1 MKALSLLLL
10 LCALLALSQPAA
22 LPDAMDGAESDE
34 ALPEGTREDPDTED
48 VFPEDHLA
56 LHEEEPGNW
65 TGAEEP
71 TFEPVDEVAYLKA
84 LNGTVRRSGS
94 CSSGWTRV
102 KGRCYH
108 VFPFAATWHRAQE
121 NCRSIQAHLAS
132 IHDYEVNNQL
142 VRMIMS
148 AGRGHT
154 AVWIGG
160 NDIIW
165 ERHWR
170 WVDGSPFHYS
180 NWCRY
185 EPNNL
190 ANQDCLQINY
200 SRHRCWDDAQ
210 CNFRRPFICVKNI

>member
-1 MKALSLLLL
+1 MKALSLLLF

-22 LPDAMDGAESDE
+22 L
-34 ALPEGTREDPDTED
+34 
-48 VFPEDHLA
+48 
-56 LHEEEPGNW
+56 
-65 TGAEEP
+65 
-71 TFEPVDEVAYLKA
+71 
-84 LNGTVRRSGS
+84 NGTVRRSGS
-94 CSSGWTRV
+94 CSPGWTRV

-108 VFPFAATWHRAQE
+108 VFPFGATWHRAQE

-154 AVWIGG
+154 AVWIG
-160 NDIIW
+160 DDFTLQ

-170 WVDGSPFHYS
+170 WVDGSPFNYS
-180 NWCRY
+180 NWYVSTIQRVFVCF
-185 EPNNL
+185 P
-190 ANQDCLQINY
+190 AG
-200 SRHRCWDDAQ
+200 HRCWDDAQ